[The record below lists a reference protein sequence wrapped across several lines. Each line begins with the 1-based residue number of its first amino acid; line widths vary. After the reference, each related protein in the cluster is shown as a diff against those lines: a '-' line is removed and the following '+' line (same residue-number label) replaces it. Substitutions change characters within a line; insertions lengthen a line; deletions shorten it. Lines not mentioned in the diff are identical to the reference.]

1 MTTVEQKKG
10 FFAQE
15 EHNLLQMFAT
25 RNAVIEETL
34 DTINVT
40 MEILIVQMV
49 VMETVMLKQVGVVQE
64 GILEVHSLQLIFVQ
78 RFVEMELI
86 EVGTL
91 VMMETCKMG
100 MDVLLIVSKN
110 LDSDVLEEM
119 SKRQIIVQNSV
130 EMA

>member
-1 MTTVEQKKG
+1 M
-10 FFAQE
+10 
-15 EHNLLQMFAT
+15 
-25 RNAVIEETL
+25 
-34 DTINVT
+34 
-40 MEILIVQMV
+40 
-49 VMETVMLKQVGVVQE
+49 E

-119 SKRQIIVQNSV
+119 SKR
-130 EMA
+130 